1 MGNVEK
7 SINGITISIDYKVEL
22 IGLLITLSDEF
33 EKFAP
38 LFCFDESNDQYI
50 NELKVKFYYLKNHKT
65 FLKFMEIK
73 EKYYLHY
80 DKPIEMMLSLNEDF
94 EFKKESNFKFKDTE
108 EIKKFCRELK
118 LLSEEINFEDF
129 YHEHRKLY
137 TSWINSISKTYE
149 NHNVKDSIV
158 SYCGEQYKAYKFYTN
173 LIPFETSGG
182 YGILLDGEAHNC
194 LRARKITHDNLLFFV
209 ENDLFY
215 LPTSIHEYLH
225 SIINPLTAKYGYFTN
240 DTKYLFNE
248 ENTISGYNSDIAMAN
263 ETIIR
268 AMTVRIYYLITGIFD
283 EERLVRDEEKGFK
296 RIRTVYNKLMEYENN
311 RETYQDIDSFYLNM
325 AKAISGNLE

>member
-108 EIKKFCRELK
+108 EIK
-118 LLSEEINFEDF
+118 N
-129 YHEHRKLY
+129 
-137 TSWINSISKTYE
+137 
-149 NHNVKDSIV
+149 
-158 SYCGEQYKAYKFYTN
+158 
-173 LIPFETSGG
+173 
-182 YGILLDGEAHNC
+182 
-194 LRARKITHDNLLFFV
+194 FV
-209 ENDLFY
+209 EN
-215 LPTSIHEYLH
+215 
-225 SIINPLTAKYGYFTN
+225 
-240 DTKYLFNE
+240 
-248 ENTISGYNSDIAMAN
+248 
-263 ETIIR
+263 
-268 AMTVRIYYLITGIFD
+268 
-283 EERLVRDEEKGFK
+283 
-296 RIRTVYNKLMEYENN
+296 
-311 RETYQDIDSFYLNM
+311 
-325 AKAISGNLE
+325 